1 MSSSIWV
8 EFRIHGN
15 ICITEKSPYSPKLFF
30 CFLFFIIYFLAVL
43 LSFCPF
49 YSTLEMT
56 LVDFFY
62 LILESTANWSARK
75 DFLGQE
81 EDNVHGTLP
90 PPLNVWLHSGSISR
104 FRLGEFFPGSCD
116 CRLEIAEWS
125 KGEGGK
131 KTGDENRSSG
141 KHKQTWFFVF
151 WSLFQFLTLVP
162 GKKLKLQL
170 SWLDW
175 KLSDSL
181 FLSLHLSNPA
191 LSTPRVFQIIV
202 TI

>member
-81 EDNVHGTLP
+81 EDIVHGTLP
-90 PPLNVWLHSGSISR
+90 PPLNVWLQSGSISR

-131 KTGDENRSSG
+131 KQEMKIGHQENRNRPDCSS
-141 KHKQTWFFVF
+141 FDPSFNF
-151 WSLFQFLTLVP
+151 SPWSLAKNL
-162 GKKLKLQL
+162 
-170 SWLDW
+170 
-175 KLSDSL
+175 
-181 FLSLHLSNPA
+181 NYN
-191 LSTPRVFQIIV
+191 
-202 TI
+202 